1 MPDIK
6 RLYELI
12 ADIFDC
18 QPDEITAQTDFVED
32 LYADS
37 LDAVELAIMLE
48 EEFGLSGL
56 TQADFSQYHTVGDVI
71 AFLEKNV

>member
-1 MPDIK
+1 MSDIK

-18 QPDEITAQTDFVED
+18 EPDEIDAQTDFIED
-32 LYADS
+32 LCADS

-56 TQADFSQYHTVGDVI
+56 TKADFTPYQTIGDVI